1 MNLTFR
7 GVQLNRFQTRERE
20 VPMSISL
27 DPSDKV
33 GIFNLN
39 NLLVGMTD
47 DKEVTLGSVA
57 RFEETRGPQ
66 EIHRQ
71 NQQTMV
77 SVRGMYEGKDFDALR
92 QQVTAMMNGIEYPLG
107 YYWQYSAQ
115 MREREEQKSQM
126 GINALLAVVCVYMLM
141 AALFESFL
149 HPLVIMMCLPLAF
162 IGVVWIMLIT
172 DTPFGIM
179 AMIGGVILI
188 GVVVNNG
195 IVLID
200 HINNFR
206 KRGLSIN
213 DAILEG
219 GRERFRPIVMTAG
232 TTVLGLVPMAVGDAH
247 LGDAQY
253 YPLARAV
260 MGGLISATFLT
271 LLVLP
276 TYYVV
281 AERLKNWRIR
291 VWARARGREAT
302 AGARDG
308 L

>member
-20 VPMSISL
+20 VPMTISL
-27 DPSDKV
+27 DPVDRV
-33 GIFNLN
+33 GIHNLR
-39 NLLVGMTD
+39 NLVVGMTD
-47 DKEVTLGSVA
+47 DKEITLGSIA
-57 RFEETRGPQ
+57 QFKETRGAQ
-66 EIHRQ
+66 EIRRQ
-71 NQQTMV
+71 NQKTMV
-77 SVRGMYEGKDFDALR
+77 SVQGMYEGDDFDGLR
-92 QQVTAMMNGIEYPLG
+92 DDVAGVMNSIEYPLG
-107 YYWQYSAQ
+107 YHWQYGRRIQ
-115 MREREEQKSQM
+115 ERDQQKSQM
-126 GINALLAVVCVYMLM
+126 GINAILAVICVYMLM

-162 IGVVWIMLIT
+162 IGVVWMLVLT
-172 DTPFGIM
+172 GTSFGIM
-179 AMIGGVILI
+179 AMIGTVILI

-200 HINNFR
+200 HVNNFR
-206 KRGLSIN
+206 KRGLSMEK
-213 DAILEG
+213 AIIEG
-219 GRERFRPIVMTAG
+219 GRERFRPIVMTAA
-232 TTVLGLVPMAVGDAH
+232 TTILGLIPMALGNAH
-247 LGDAQY
+247 LGNAQY

-291 VWARARGREAT
+291 VGLRARRRPVPGE
-302 AGARDG
+302 